1 MRILILGTATLVA
14 CFAAMNTPYGG
25 VSAQVLEEEMR
36 PTAGQY
42 QANLQLVEINLPDA
56 PPEIA
61 NMMGSMMNRDFDYCL
76 TEAEVE
82 EGYRS
87 VMNRTQQGECSY
99 QRFNASGGQ
108 IDAAM
113 TCDVDGREMAMEM
126 TGTGTSTSS
135 DVTMTMTG
143 DFGIGPGTMTM
154 RIVQERV
161 GACS

>member
-1 MRILILGTATLVA
+1 MRIAILGAATLVA
-14 CFAAMNTPYGG
+14 GLAAVNTMYGE
-25 VSAQVLEEEMR
+25 VSAQTLDEEMR

-42 QANLQLVEINLPDA
+42 QANLQLVAIDLPDA

-61 NMMGSMMNRDFDYCL
+61 NMMGTMMNRDFDYCL

-87 VMNRTQQGECSY
+87 VMNRTQQGECTY

-113 TCDVDGREMAMEM
+113 TCDVDGREMVMEM